1 MFLRHYSQQQP
12 KQQIRGSTTI
22 HLNILYRGKITYFS
36 INYHQY
42 KDYYNFFNSDVV
54 CKFLDAV
61 YRSFKPKTGTKYKF
75 HAFFE
80 LVNQQQI
87 DNNQRLLDTR
97 SWFTNVYRFSHF
109 NEFVR
114 YKFEEE
120 ILKRII
126 QNDQTGSSWHFLR
139 FQSLRVIV
147 APQKYAQNF
156 LKS

>member
-1 MFLRHYSQQQP
+1 MR
-12 KQQIRGSTTI
+12 
-22 HLNILYRGKITYFS
+22 
-36 INYHQY
+36 
-42 KDYYNFFNSDVV
+42 
-54 CKFLDAV
+54 KFLDAV
-61 YRSFKPKTGTKYKF
+61 YRVFKPKAGTKYKF

-97 SWFTNVYRFSHF
+97 SWFTNVYRFSDF

-120 ILKRII
+120 II
-126 QNDQTGSSWHFLR
+126 QNDQTGSSWHFLK

-147 APQKYAQNF
+147 APLKYAQDF
-156 LKS
+156 FKS